1 MKYVRTASVKMI
13 LTADK
18 KNELEQSFQR
28 NLTQV
33 TTEMK
38 QMEFQLQRALKT
50 VKSNRESSGI
60 HDKYKKEL
68 QRREEKRKSL
78 EFQLTQLYALSIGT
92 EISSGKTE
100 VLLDLTVGDRW
111 VTNETDITV
120 VVKDGKILE
129 IRESEFLNDGKL
141 V

>member
-1 MKYVRTASVKMI
+1 MI

-38 QMEFQLQRALKT
+38 QMEFQLQRALKS
-50 VKSNRESSGI
+50 VKSNQESNGI
-60 HDKYKKEL
+60 RDKYKKEL

-78 EFQLTQLYALSIGT
+78 EFQLTQLSALSIGT

-111 VTNETDITV
+111 VTNETDLTV

>member
-78 EFQLTQLYALSIGT
+78 EFQLTQLSALSIGT